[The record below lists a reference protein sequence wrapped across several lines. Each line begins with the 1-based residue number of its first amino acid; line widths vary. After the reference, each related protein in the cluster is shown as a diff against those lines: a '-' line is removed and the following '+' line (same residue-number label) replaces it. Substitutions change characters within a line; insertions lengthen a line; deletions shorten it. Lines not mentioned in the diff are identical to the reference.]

1 MSGVPA
7 DVAAALKGDARYD
20 ESSIAVLEKD
30 VRKQVADSV
39 FRLEGEGRLL
49 VLPLSFH
56 GCSHGSLAANLS
68 LLKLYQF
75 FPQRL
80 NKVTLFFSF
89 LQPPLPPPRCSP
101 TLMAGGGREIVGCLV
116 EGRQM
121 L

>member
-49 VLPLSFH
+49 VLPP
-56 GCSHGSLAANLS
+56 SLFTVVHTG
-68 LLKLYQF
+68 LL
-75 FPQRL
+75 QR
-80 NKVTLFFSF
+80 
-89 LQPPLPPPRCSP
+89 
-101 TLMAGGGREIVGCLV
+101 I
-116 EGRQM
+116 
-121 L
+121 